1 MTQLNNGTKEM
12 PQSHPWYCYGW
23 PWFLISFPLASV
35 ILGVVMI
42 YLALQTNN
50 SLVVDDYYKQ
60 GKAINVR
67 LERDQQASLRGISAS
82 LLPDAEGLIL
92 QLSSTF
98 PQAANSTAWPDMLD
112 VRWVHVTQAER
123 DRQAEFRALGGQRY
137 LAPDIKHP
145 DDGHYRIHIQPA
157 GNPSWRLVSEPQT
170 LNDTDTVKIASKPM
184 DRVFPQDAL

>member
-1 MTQLNNGTKEM
+1 MTDLNTDTKETS
-12 PQSHPWYCYGW
+12 QSHPWYCYGW
-23 PWFLISFPLASV
+23 PWFLISFPLISV

-67 LERDQQASLRGISAS
+67 LERDQQASLRGISAT

-92 QLSSTF
+92 QLSTTSPQPAGST
-98 PQAANSTAWPDMLD
+98 SWPDLLD

-123 DRQAEFRALGGQRY
+123 DHQAQFHALGGQRY
-137 LAPDIKHP
+137 LAPATKHP
-145 DDGHYRIHIQPA
+145 DNGHYRIHIQPV
-157 GNPSWRLVSEPQT
+157 GNPSWRLVSNLQT
-170 LNDTDTVKIASKPM
+170 LNDTDSVKIASKPM
-184 DRVFPQDAL
+184 KRVFPQDTL